1 MCHLCVSY
9 SKALTQNEVSPSS
22 RFDESMVIACVCVC
36 VSVSVCVREC
46 LRVDTLKRDY
56 AEDTQGNRID
66 DKNMTFQGVFGA
78 NRFSA
83 SRELRVKREHTRRQK
98 K

>member
-36 VSVSVCVREC
+36 VSVCALVCVCEC
-46 LRVDTLKRDY
+46 LCVDTLKRDY
-56 AEDTQGNRID
+56 VEETQGNRID
-66 DKNMTFQGVFGA
+66 DENMTFQGVFGA
-78 NRFSA
+78 NRF
-83 SRELRVKREHTRRQK
+83 LRNTHKM
-98 K
+98 